1 MSTVIE
7 SIIRRKGGTKVRL
20 NGTEYHFT
28 PDEEGRHVAEVS
40 KNAHIQRFLAVP
52 EGFRLLDDEDEGE
65 ERDGLNGGLQPNEG
79 GDEPSEEEVSEM
91 RGWYKELTGND
102 GEGMTFEQLSEAV
115 EVAEAESRLND
126 SANSAD
132 DDADSDADPEPEP
145 EPGVTTEPKADEVP
159 LERQDPA
166 TVDEAA
172 LRAHFEEVI
181 GEKAHPRMKVE
192 NIQARIIETKN
203 AVGDDD

>member
-52 EGFRLLDDEDEGE
+52 EGFRLLDDEEEGE
-65 ERDGLNGGLQPNEG
+65 ERDGLNGGLQPNE
-79 GDEPSEEEVSEM
+79 DDDQPSEEEFAEM
-91 RGWYKELTGND
+91 LSWYKELTGND

-126 SANSAD
+126 SSD
-132 DDADSDADPEPEP
+132 DDAEQEQDQ